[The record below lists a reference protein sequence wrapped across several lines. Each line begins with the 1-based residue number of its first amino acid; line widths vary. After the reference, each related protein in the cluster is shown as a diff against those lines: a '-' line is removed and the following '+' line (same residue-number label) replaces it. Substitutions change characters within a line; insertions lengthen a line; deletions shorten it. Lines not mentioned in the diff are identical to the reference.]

1 MPYAL
6 KIICALSAKTAFC
19 ACLHAYMSYRI
30 CVRAHKKYVYN
41 TPFKFV
47 CAFKHIGRGASVYGG
62 GVQHMCRIKNID
74 LIYFF
79 CKSIRS
85 I

>member
-41 TPFKFV
+41 TPSKFV

-62 GVQHMCRIKNID
+62 ECNICAGFKILIQFIFLCKLIK
-74 LIYFF
+74 LI
-79 CKSIRS
+79 
-85 I
+85 